1 MSSPVCIAAPA
12 AGERVKCIRMLQKHQ
27 GAESLPS
34 FQAFQSVFH
43 PLLVVLHHV
52 RVHVDVVAADV
63 PLRAPVWDGPEAE
76 WRVVLMRFLELR
88 EDTERGGWGGESG
101 RRKNQQ
107 SETREFP
114 SSSFVFDGPVLST
127 AGRIRDLFD
136 LPFSVS
142 S

>member
-1 MSSPVCIAAPA
+1 MP
-12 AGERVKCIRMLQKHQ
+12 QKHQ
-27 GAESLPS
+27 GAESLPG
-34 FQAFQSVFH
+34 FQAFQSFFH

-76 WRVVLMRFLELR
+76 RRVVLVRFLELR
-88 EDTERGGWGGESG
+88 EDTERGWGGGRSESG

-114 SSSFVFDGPVLST
+114 SSSFVFHGPVL
-127 AGRIRDLFD
+127 
-136 LPFSVS
+136 
-142 S
+142 